1 MVKLTNGRT
10 TAYVSEEKAQKLASI
25 LGMRVVVDDSEPFV
39 EETPEVVEAPKPRR
53 GRPPKKAS

>member
-25 LGMRVVVDDSEPFV
+25 LGMRVVVEDSEPFV
-39 EETPEVVEAPKPRR
+39 EETPEVVEAPKRR